1 MSASRGSMNNEQFQP
16 SDSDYDQVKSLTPSQ
31 DAQTSKEPVI
41 VVIAED
47 DPVSRRLV
55 TAVVENGGFR
65 TIVASNGE
73 EAMTA
78 LREWDRPCVAVIDWM
93 MPGMDGAE
101 VCRQTRESG
110 KSVYIIMLT
119 ARGSKEDI
127 VQGMDNGADDYMAK
141 PFDWDELLAR
151 IRAGVRKLESELH
164 LNAQI
169 EELHGAVTEAK
180 VVKFQL
186 AAARTNAPAVLVLED
201 DSAMQAIF
209 EIYLTSFGYR
219 VLVAKDAGQA
229 LRMVS
234 ARSDIRILI
243 LNGLGRQQLASKAL
257 DVLPDLRILFCSD
270 QSPDALTKGGLE
282 LSARNF
288 LPRPYR
294 PAELKRKMEELLAH
308 S

>member
-1 MSASRGSMNNEQFQP
+1 MDNEQFRP
-16 SDSDYDQVKSLTPSQ
+16 DSDSSPGQSLPPSQ
-31 DAQTSKEPVI
+31 IVQTPEGTVV

-47 DPVSRRLV
+47 DPVSRKLV

-73 EAMTA
+73 EALTA
-78 LREWDRPCVAVIDWM
+78 LREWDRPCVAVIDWT

-110 KSVYIIMLT
+110 KSVYIIMLS

-127 VQGMDNGADDYMAK
+127 VRGMDNGANDYLTK
-141 PFDWDELLAR
+141 PFDWDELLSR
-151 IRAGVRKLESELH
+151 IRAGVRQLKSEFA
-164 LNAQI
+164 LNNQI
-169 EELHGAVTEAK
+169 EELNCAVRETK
-180 VVKFQL
+180 IIKFQL
-186 AAARTNAPAVLVLED
+186 AAARTHAPAVLVLED
-201 DSAMQAIF
+201 DSSIQALF

-219 VLVAKDAGQA
+219 VLVAKNAGQA

-234 ARSDIRILI
+234 ARSDIRVLI
-243 LNGLGRQQLASKAL
+243 LNGLAGQLLASKA
-257 DVLPDLRILFCSD
+257 VEALPGIGILFCSD
-270 QSPDALTKGGLE
+270 QSPDSGTRSGTK

-288 LPRPYR
+288 LQRPYR
-294 PAELKRKMEELLAH
+294 PADLKQKMEELLAQ

>member
-1 MSASRGSMNNEQFQP
+1 MNNELFQP
-16 SDSDYDQVKSLTPSQ
+16 PDSNHDPAQLLTPSQ
-31 DAQTSKEPVI
+31 SLQTDKESVV

-78 LREWDRPCVAVIDWM
+78 LREWDRPCVALIDWM
-93 MPGMDGAE
+93 MPGMDGAA

-127 VQGMDNGADDYMAK
+127 VEGMDNGADDYMAK

-151 IRAGVRKLESELH
+151 IRAGARQLDFELA
-164 LNAQI
+164 LNTQI
-169 EELHGAVTEAK
+169 EELNCAVREAK
-180 VVKFQL
+180 VIKFQL
-186 AAARTNAPAVLVLED
+186 AGARTNAPAVLVLED

-234 ARSDIRILI
+234 ARSDIRVLV
-243 LNGLGRQQLASKAL
+243 LNGLAGQQLASKAL
-257 DVLPDLRILFCSD
+257 DVLPGLGVLFCSD
-270 QSPDALTKGGLE
+270 QSPDALAEGGIE

-288 LPRPYR
+288 LQKPYN
-294 PAELKRKMEELLAH
+294 PTDLKRKVEELLAH
-308 S
+308 G

>member
-1 MSASRGSMNNEQFQP
+1 MNHKQFQP
-16 SDSDYDQVKSLTPSQ
+16 DLDRYQAESLPPSQ
-31 DAQTSKEPVI
+31 IVQTDKDPVV

-47 DPVSRRLV
+47 DPVSRGLV

-78 LREWDRPCVAVIDWM
+78 LREWDKPCVAVIDWM
-93 MPGMDGAE
+93 MPGLDGAA

-151 IRAGVRKLESELH
+151 IRAGVRRLDSELA
-164 LNAQI
+164 LNTQI
-169 EELHGAVTEAK
+169 EELSCAVQETK
-180 VVKFQL
+180 VIKFQL
-186 AAARTNAPAVLVLED
+186 ASARTNAPAVLVLED

-229 LRMVS
+229 LRMLC
-234 ARSDIRILI
+234 ARSDIRVLI
-243 LNGLGRQQLASKAL
+243 LNALTGEQLASKAI
-257 DVLPDLRILFCSD
+257 DILPGLGILFCSD
-270 QSPDALTKGGLE
+270 QSPDAVLARGGID
-282 LSARNF
+282 LSLSNF
-288 LPRPYR
+288 LQRPYR
-294 PAELKRKMEELLAH
+294 PADLKRKMEELLAQ

>member
-1 MSASRGSMNNEQFQP
+1 MNNEQFQLGP
-16 SDSDYDQVKSLTPSQ
+16 DRDEAQSPPRSLSI
-31 DAQTSKEPVI
+31 QTEKDPVV

-55 TAVVENGGFR
+55 TAVVENGGFS
-65 TIVASNGE
+65 TIVTSDGE
-73 EAMTA
+73 EAIAA
-78 LREWDRPCVAVIDWM
+78 LREWDQPCVAVIDWM
-93 MPGMDGAE
+93 MPGMDGPAL
-101 VCRQTRESG
+101 CRQTKASG

-127 VQGMDNGADDYMAK
+127 VQGMDNGADDYMSK

-151 IRAGVRKLESELH
+151 IRAGVRQLESELA
-164 LNAQI
+164 LNARI
-169 EELHGAVTEAK
+169 EELNSAVRETK
-180 VVKFQL
+180 VIKFQL

-201 DSAMQAIF
+201 DSAMQALF

-229 LRMVS
+229 LRMVC
-234 ARSDIRILI
+234 ARSDIRVLI
-243 LNGLGRQQLASKAL
+243 LNGLTGQHLASKAL
-257 DVLPDLRILFCSD
+257 DILPGIGILLCSD
-270 QSPDALTKGGLE
+270 QSLDALNVVGIE
-282 LSARNF
+282 LAERN
-288 LPRPYR
+288 LLQRPYL

>member
-1 MSASRGSMNNEQFQP
+1 MNNKQFQ
-16 SDSDYDQVKSLTPSQ
+16 SDSDRYQAQALPPSQ
-31 DAQTSKEPVI
+31 VVSPPKDPVV

-55 TAVVENGGFR
+55 TAVVETGGFR

-78 LREWDRPCVAVIDWM
+78 LREWDKPCVAVIDWM
-93 MPGMDGAE
+93 MPGMDGAA

-151 IRAGVRKLESELH
+151 IRTGVRQLESELA

-169 EELHGAVTEAK
+169 EELNCAVREAK
-180 VVKFQL
+180 VIKFQL

-229 LRMVS
+229 LRMLC
-234 ARSDIRILI
+234 ARSDIRVLI
-243 LNGLGRQQLASKAL
+243 LNGLTGEQLASKAL
-257 DVLPDLRILFCSD
+257 DVLPEIGILFCSD
-270 QSPDALTKGGLE
+270 QSPGALATGGIE

-288 LPRPYR
+288 LQRPYR
-294 PAELKRKMEELLAH
+294 PADLKQKIEELLTLR
-308 S
+308 

>member
-1 MSASRGSMNNEQFQP
+1 MHNKQFQP
-16 SDSDYDQVKSLTPSQ
+16 PDSDRDEAQPLPPSQ
-31 DAQTSKEPVI
+31 GVQSDKESMV

-55 TAVVENGGFR
+55 TTVVENGGFR

-78 LREWDRPCVAVIDWM
+78 LREWDGPCVAVIDWM
-93 MPGMDGAE
+93 MPGIDGAE

-110 KSVYIIMLT
+110 KSVYVIMLS
-119 ARGSKEDI
+119 ARDSKEDI

-151 IRAGVRKLESELH
+151 IRAGVRKLESELA
-164 LNAQI
+164 LNTQI
-169 EELHGAVTEAK
+169 EELSCAVRETK
-180 VVKFQL
+180 VIKFQL

-201 DSAMQAIF
+201 DSAMQALF

-229 LRMVS
+229 LRMIS
-234 ARSDIRILI
+234 ARSDIRVMI
-243 LNGLGRQQLASKAL
+243 LNGSARQQLASKAI
-257 DVLPDLRILFCSD
+257 DVLPGLGILFCSD
-270 QSPDALTKGGLE
+270 QSPDALTQGGIE

-288 LPRPYR
+288 LQRPYL
-294 PAELKRKMEELLAH
+294 PADLKRKMEELLAH